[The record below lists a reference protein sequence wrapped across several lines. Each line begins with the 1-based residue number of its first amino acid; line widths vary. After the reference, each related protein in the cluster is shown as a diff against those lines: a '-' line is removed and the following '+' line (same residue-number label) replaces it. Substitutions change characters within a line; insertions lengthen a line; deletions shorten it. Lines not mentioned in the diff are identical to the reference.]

1 MGRRHVEPIEMHYSD
16 TAQAYANETNGIM
29 LNGCAPFSYFL
40 LILPK
45 IFSHID
51 ERELG
56 VTRKRETFTKGK
68 PRPAKVMRVLVRRAN
83 SVPCASTRSSHPAL
97 WRSVCCAPYTLPREY
112 AHLMDRL
119 QKLASQ
125 LTLIDRLQNGTSL
138 LTTNDYIIVRFF
150 FLTKT

>member
-68 PRPAKVMRVLVRRAN
+68 PRPAKVTRVLTAATRARESRSVREYALFPSGALALRTR
-83 SVPCASTRSSHPAL
+83 SRASTR
-97 WRSVCCAPYTLPREY
+97 Y
-112 AHLMDRL
+112 A
-119 QKLASQ
+119 
-125 LTLIDRLQNGTSL
+125 
-138 LTTNDYIIVRFF
+138 
-150 FLTKT
+150 